1 MLVEPC
7 RSLRAPAC
15 LPSPAL
21 SRFSARTSRADVAV
35 PPDPA
40 VTSESALPRLQQRM
54 ASDLLEAFGVVLVLV
69 PQALAYASLAGMPPV
84 YGLYAATLPL
94 IAAACFAS
102 SAYLQTGPVA
112 MTSLLTF
119 AAIAPLATPG
129 SSEYV
134 LLAPLLALVVG
145 AVRVLV
151 GLTGAGFFAYLLSQ
165 PALIGFSSAAAILI
179 SASQVPA
186 VFAVVAPAGDT
197 VTTALWVLSHPAQWS
212 PGAALACLATI
223 VVMLGGRSV
232 HPLFPGVLVA
242 VLLGIAV
249 AWLGIDLGPG
259 IQAVRAGWPTP
270 SLDLP
275 WAKLPELIVPGIV
288 IAFVGFAEP
297 AAIART
303 LATQE
308 RTPWNADRELLAQG
322 AANIASGVLGAFPV
336 GGSFSRTTLARLAGA
351 RTRWCGAMVGVL
363 MCFALPLGPWLDLV
377 PSSVLA
383 GIVIASV
390 LGLVKLRALY
400 DLLGISRAQAMVAWS
415 TFLLTILLA
424 PRIDVAVLV
433 GVLLVVG
440 VHLWRERRIHVDS
453 EWNEASG
460 ELLLEPVGVLYFGSA
475 PVLDDAL
482 IAALAAHPHATR
494 LVIDV
499 RRVGRIDYT
508 GALALHRVASDA
520 AVAGLEVRIIPG
532 MRPQGALILER
543 VFGADARWIV
553 PADDD

>member
-1 MLVEPC
+1 MA
-7 RSLRAPAC
+7 RA
-15 LPSPAL
+15 
-21 SRFSARTSRADVAV
+21 SRPVAG
-35 PPDPA
+35 
-40 VTSESALPRLQQRM
+40 
-54 ASDLLEAFGVVLVLV
+54 DLLAAFGVVLVLV

-94 IAAACFAS
+94 IAAAFFAS

-112 MTSLLTF
+112 MTSLLTL
-119 AAIAPLATPG
+119 AAIAPLAAPG
-129 SSEYV
+129 SPEYV

-145 AVRVLV
+145 VVRVLV
-151 GLTGAGFFAYLLSQ
+151 GMTGAGFFAYLLSQ
-165 PALIGFSSAAAILI
+165 PALVGFSSAAALLI
-179 SASQVPA
+179 CASQVPA
-186 VFAVVAPAGDT
+186 VFAVRPPAGDT
-197 VTTALWVLSHPAQWS
+197 VNAAVWVLAHPAQWS
-212 PGAALACLATI
+212 PGAVLACAGT
-223 VVMLGGRSV
+223 VFVMLGGRRV
-232 HPLFPGVLVA
+232 HALFPGVLVA
-242 VLLGIAV
+242 VLLGIGL
-249 AWLGIDLGPG
+249 AWLGVDIGPG
-259 IQAVRAGWPTP
+259 IAAVHAGWPTP

-275 WAKLPELIVPGIV
+275 WEALDDLLIPGIV

-308 RTPWNADRELLAQG
+308 RTPWSADRELLAQG

-351 RTRWCGAMVGVL
+351 RTRWCGAIVGVL
-363 MCFALPLGPWLDLV
+363 MCFALPLGPWLHLV
-377 PSSVLA
+377 PQAVLA

-390 LGLVKLRALY
+390 VGLVQLRALRE
-400 DLLGISRAQAMVAWS
+400 LVEISRAQAVVAWS

-424 PRIDVAVLV
+424 PRIDVAVLT
-433 GVLLVVG
+433 GVLLGVG
-440 VHLWRERRIHVDS
+440 VHLWRERRIHIDS
-453 EWNEASG
+453 VWNEASG

-482 IAALAAHPHATR
+482 IAALSEHPLATR

-520 AVAGLEVRIIPG
+520 AAAGLEVRIIPG
-532 MRPQGALILER
+532 MRPQGGLILER

-553 PADDD
+553 PDDD